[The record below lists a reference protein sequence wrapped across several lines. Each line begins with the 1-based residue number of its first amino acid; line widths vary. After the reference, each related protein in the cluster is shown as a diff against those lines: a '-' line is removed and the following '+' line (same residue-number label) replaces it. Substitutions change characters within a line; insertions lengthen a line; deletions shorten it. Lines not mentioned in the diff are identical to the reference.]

1 MVQTFMNRIVL
12 ACVTLA
18 VAAPAT
24 ATPPRLPVAFESRMV
39 VKPGATIFVQVG
51 GAGDPVVLL
60 HGYVESGDMWGP
72 LALELAK
79 RHTVIVPDLRG
90 LGRSSRPAGGY
101 DKKSQVHDIRAVIEA
116 VGFDRAA
123 VVGHDLGGAV
133 AYAYAAR
140 HPEKVSRLIF
150 MEAPLPGAGP
160 WKDVVSMPALWHW
173 HFGGPDAERLVQGRE
188 RIYFDHFWRFAADPS
203 RISDETRDHYAAQ
216 YAAPGAIRA
225 GFAQFAAFNQD
236 AEDNAILSRTKL
248 LMPVLAIGGETAFGA
263 LPATFMRAV
272 ATDVREVVVERT
284 DHWPL
289 DKNPAAVVP
298 LVRDFIDGR

>member
-1 MVQTFMNRIVL
+1 MLQTFIRIVL
-12 ACVTLA
+12 ACVALGVA
-18 VAAPAT
+18 VPAM

-39 VKPGATIFVQVG
+39 ETAGATIFVQVG

-101 DKKSQVHDIRAVIEA
+101 DKKTQAHDIRTVIEA

-123 VVGHDLGGAV
+123 VVGHDLGGIV
-133 AYAYAAR
+133 AYAYAALY
-140 HPEKVSRLIF
+140 PEKVSRLVF
-150 MEAPLPGAGP
+150 MEAPVPGVGP

-203 RISDETRDHYAAQ
+203 KINDQTRDHYAAQ
-216 YAAPGAIRA
+216 YAAAGAMRA

-236 AEDNAILSRTKL
+236 AEDNAVLSRTKL

-263 LPATFMRAV
+263 LPGTFMRAV

-284 DHWPL
+284 GHWL
-289 DKNPAAVVP
+289 LEENSTAIVP
-298 LVRDFIDGR
+298 LVRDFIDGQ